1 MGMFDFI
8 FGDKDSQQNKKVENL
23 RKKLNNIWVQS
34 PDRYY
39 AADQLLEIASPEAFQ
54 AILERFKT
62 QVPNTTYDIEEKQY
76 LCDRLVN
83 IGEPVVDIIK
93 DVIRKEE
100 LQINWPMRV
109 LEDIL
114 PDHQIAEFIQ
124 ELLGAMDLDYMRDP
138 EKKQQLILR
147 AASYKDYEDLAREV
161 SRFVADDSEAIR
173 FQAASQVV
181 ERDTDWA
188 AEALRHNL
196 RIEDSGRILALTC
209 QWFVDHP
216 QYKAVEDIHNVEPH
230 EVDFVRENLPS
241 GYTLTEDGYVRA

>member
-1 MGMFDFI
+1 MFDFI

-39 AADQLLEIASPEAFQ
+39 AADQLLEIATPDAFE

-62 QVPNTTYDIEEKQY
+62 QVQNTTYDIEEKQY

-93 DVIRKEE
+93 DVVRKEE

-114 PDHQIAEFIQ
+114 PDHKIAEFIQ
-124 ELLGAMDLDYMRDP
+124 ELLASMDLDYMRDP

-147 AASYKDYEDLAREV
+147 ANSYKDYEDLAREV
-161 SRFVADDSEAIR
+161 ARFASDDSEAIR
-173 FQAASQVV
+173 FQSVSQVV

-188 AEALRHNL
+188 AAALQDNL
-196 RIEDSGRILALTC
+196 RIEDSGRILALVS

-216 QYKAVEDIHNVEPH
+216 QYKAIEDIDDVEVH
-230 EVDFVRENLPS
+230 EVDFVRDHLPR
-241 GYTLTEDGYVRA
+241 GYSLTDDGYVRG